1 MIPPAFS
8 AAYDRFTLFLG
19 PARLRALFIVIAS
32 TGLLSLVLNAVQDEW
47 VTAAQSFL
55 LIVMLVGAAIIIFGK
70 MDAEDRGHWLAVIAP
85 AVGAVI
91 LAMTVLPQ
99 YALALVGAGVG
110 WIVAGLFF
118 FRSRAPMEYQAA
130 VKALRKREYADAVKS
145 MDGLIKREPKVAEHY
160 RFRAELLRVWG
171 KLDRAK
177 RDYAKMAELDPK
189 SAVAFNG
196 LAEVDL
202 QAGNYESALD
212 AGKRA
217 AKLAPD
223 EWVALYN
230 LGMIEDRLSRSADA
244 VEHLGKALA
253 LKVPDAR
260 HRLLIYFYLARA
272 YARLGNT
279 AAAQDAVIQV
289 RKHKNGLEEWQKIL
303 ESDQAETLRNVLG
316 DDVEAAGELAAGRLD
331 VMALAQT

>member
-1 MIPPAFS
+1 MFAPLS
-8 AAYDRFTLFLG
+8 AAYDRFAIFLG
-19 PARLRALFIVIAS
+19 PARLRALFVVIAT
-32 TGLLSLVLNAVQDEW
+32 TGLLSLILNAVQGTW
-47 VTAAQSFL
+47 VTAAQTLL
-55 LIVMLVGAAIIIFGK
+55 LIAALVGAAVIVIGK
-70 MDAEDRGHWLAVIAP
+70 LDAEDRGHWLAVIAP

-91 LAMTVLPQ
+91 LAVTVLPQ
-99 YALALVGAGVG
+99 YVLPLVGAALG

-130 VKALRKREYADAVKS
+130 VKSLRKAEYADAVKS
-145 MDGLIKREPKVAEHY
+145 MDSLIKREPKVAEHY

-189 SAVAFNG
+189 SAVAYNG

-202 QAGNYESALD
+202 QAGDYESALD

-230 LGMIEDRLSRSADA
+230 LGMIEDRLERSADA
-244 VEHLGKALA
+244 VEHLNKALA

-260 HRLLIYFYLARA
+260 HRLLIYLYLSRA
-272 YARLGNT
+272 HARLGDN
-279 AAAQDAVIQV
+279 AAAQDALIQM
-289 RKHKNGLEEWQKIL
+289 RKQKNGLEEWQKIL
-303 ESDQAETLRNVLG
+303 ESDQAETLRAVLG
-316 DDVEAAGELAAGRLD
+316 GDVEAARELAAGRLD
-331 VMALAQT
+331 VMALA

>member
-1 MIPPAFS
+1 MIPPALS

-19 PARLRALFIVIAS
+19 PARLRTLFVVIAT
-32 TGLLSLVLNAVQDEW
+32 TGLLSLILNAVQGAW
-47 VTAAQSFL
+47 VTGVQSLLLLAA
-55 LIVMLVGAAIIIFGK
+55 LIGAAVIIIGK
-70 MDAEDRGHWLAVIAP
+70 LDPEDRGHWLAVLAP
-85 AVGAVI
+85 AIGALI
-91 LAMTVLPQ
+91 LAITVLPQ
-99 YALALVGAGVG
+99 YALPLVGAAVG
-110 WIVAGLFF
+110 WIVAGMFF

-130 VKALRKREYADAVKS
+130 VKALRKAQYADAVKS
-145 MDGLIKREPKVAEHY
+145 MDSLIKREPNKPEHY

-189 SAVAFNG
+189 SAVAYNG

-202 QAGNYESALD
+202 QAGNFDAALD

-230 LGMIEDRLSRSADA
+230 LGMIEDRLERSADA
-244 VEHLGKALA
+244 VEHLQKALA

-260 HRLLIYFYLARA
+260 HRLLIYLYLARA
-272 YARLGNT
+272 YARLGDR

-303 ESDQAETLRNVLG
+303 ESEQAETLRAVLG
-316 DDVEAAGELAAGRLD
+316 VDVDAARELAAGRLD